1 MYKFSFGECKKGTRE
16 MPVAIGAEQLENGLW
31 KAYSVCSGA
40 DRKYFIADTKEKAW
54 EMAKNYLDENYFNLT
69 NEEINK
75 RVLLR
80 KAQEK

>member
-1 MYKFSFGECKKGTRE
+1 

-31 KAYSVCSGA
+31 KSYSVCSGA